1 MLSEER
7 RVKSEEFNG
16 FTNHKVQSS
25 KLKVQSKATMLKIK
39 NIILTMAL
47 MGCSGLAFS
56 QTVEQRIDSLQML
69 IGQQTILHLK
79 ATARKGAKVV
89 MPSFKPQTQ
98 IVPGVEVVE
107 QSKGDTMHVGDNQ
120 MVVSRDYTIT
130 SFDEKV
136 YAIPALNVKI
146 DGKNCH
152 GNPLALKVLTVPV
165 DTVHPNQFYPPKTV
179 QENPFLWSEWSFA
192 FWLSFLLLIVCGAM
206 LYLRNRLKKNKP
218 IIARIR
224 IIKRVPAH
232 EKALKEIND
241 IKQHHST
248 SNQETQKEYYTHL
261 TNALREYIVNRFGF
275 NAMEMTSTEIIENLR
290 ASGDQKMID
299 ELRML
304 FSTADLVKFA
314 KYEIPMNEN
323 DANLVNAINFIDQT
337 KTNELPKE
345 EKIVPTLSSEDQKS
359 QQQRRL
365 IKMLLWIGGFSAVA
379 ILGYIIYQV
388 VMLLM

>member
-1 MLSEER
+1 MYFRYLLLSMCCLLLG
-7 RVKSEEFNG
+7 VKSSAQ
-16 FTNHKVQSS
+16 VS
-25 KLKVQSKATMLKIK
+25 
-39 NIILTMAL
+39 
-47 MGCSGLAFS
+47 
-56 QTVEQRIDSLQML
+56 VEAKIDSISILV
-69 IGQQTILHLK
+69 GEQTNLEV
-79 ATARKGAKVV
+79 AVTARKGAKIVWPNIK
-89 MPSFKPQTQ
+89 PSHYL
-98 IVPGVEVVE
+98 VPGVEIIDVAD
-107 QSKGDTMHVGDNQ
+107 GDTSEVDNN
-120 MVVSRDYTIT
+120 VRISKRITLT
-130 SFDEKV
+130 SFDEKL
-136 YAIPALNVKI
+136 YPIPGMKVKV
-146 DGKNCH
+146 DGKPYEANQ
-152 GNPLALKVLTVPV
+152 LALKVMTIDV
-165 DTVHPNQFYPPKTV
+165 DTLHPNQFYPPKTV

-232 EKALKEIND
+232 EKALKEINY

-359 QQQRRL
+359 QQQRRF
-365 IKMLLWIGGFSAVA
+365 IKTLLWIGGFSAVA

>member
-1 MLSEER
+1 M
-7 RVKSEEFNG
+7 
-16 FTNHKVQSS
+16 
-25 KLKVQSKATMLKIK
+25 KIK

-47 MGCSGLAFS
+47 MGCSTLAFG
-56 QTVEQRIDSLQML
+56 QTVEQRMDSLQLL

-79 ATARKGAKVV
+79 ATARKGAKIVL
-89 MPSFKPQTQ
+89 PSFKPQDQ

-107 QSKGDTMHVGDNQ
+107 QSKGDTMQMGDDRIQ
-120 MVVSRDYTIT
+120 VSRDYTLT

-136 YAIPALNVKI
+136 YVVPALDVKI
-146 DGKNCH
+146 DGKSYH

-165 DTVHPNQFYPPKTV
+165 DTVHPNQFYPAKGV
-179 QENPFLWSEWSFA
+179 QDNPFEWSEWSFA
-192 FWLSFLLLIVCGAM
+192 FWLSLLMIIICGAM
-206 LYLRNRLKKNKP
+206 IYLRNRLKKNKP

-224 IIKRVPAH
+224 IVKRVPAH
-232 EKALKEIND
+232 EKALREIND
-241 IKQHHST
+241 IKHHHT
-248 SNQETQKEYYTHL
+248 SASQETQKEYYTQL
-261 TNALREYIVNRFGF
+261 TNTLRAYIVSRFGF
-275 NAMEMTSTEIIENLR
+275 NAMEMTSGEIIERLR

-337 KTNELPKE
+337 KTDEQPKE
-345 EKIVPTLSSEDQKS
+345 EKIVPTLSTEDQKS

-365 IKMLLWIGGFSAVA
+365 IKTLLWVGGISVVA
-379 ILGYIIYQV
+379 IFGYVVYQV
-388 VMLLM
+388 AMLVM

>member
-1 MLSEER
+1 M
-7 RVKSEEFNG
+7 
-16 FTNHKVQSS
+16 
-25 KLKVQSKATMLKIK
+25 KIK

-47 MGCSGLAFS
+47 MGCSTLAFG
-56 QTVEQRIDSLQML
+56 QTVEQRMDSLQLL

-79 ATARKGAKVV
+79 ATARKGARIVL
-89 MPSFKPQTQ
+89 PSFKPQDQ

-107 QSKGDTMHVGDNQ
+107 QSKGDTMQMGDDRIL
-120 MVVSRDYTIT
+120 VSRDYTLT

-136 YAIPALNVKI
+136 YVVPALDVKI
-146 DGKNCH
+146 DGKSYH

-165 DTVHPNQFYPPKTV
+165 DTVHPNQFYPAKGV
-179 QENPFLWSEWSFA
+179 QDNPFEWSEWSFA
-192 FWLSFLLLIVCGAM
+192 FWLSLLMIIICCAM
-206 LYLRNRLKKNKP
+206 IYLRNRLKKNKP

-224 IIKRVPAH
+224 IVKRVPAH
-232 EKALKEIND
+232 EKALREIND
-241 IKQHHST
+241 IKHHHT
-248 SNQETQKEYYTHL
+248 SASQETQKEYYTQL
-261 TNALREYIVNRFGF
+261 TNTLRAYIVSRFGF
-275 NAMEMTSTEIIENLR
+275 NAMEMTSGEIIERLR

-337 KTNELPKE
+337 KTDEQPKE
-345 EKIVPTLSSEDQKS
+345 EKIVPTLSTEDQKS

-365 IKMLLWIGGFSAVA
+365 IKTLLWVGGISVVA
-379 ILGYIIYQV
+379 IFGYIVYQV
-388 VMLLM
+388 AMLVM

>member
-1 MLSEER
+1 MYFRYLLLSMCCLLLG
-7 RVKSEEFNG
+7 VKSSAQ
-16 FTNHKVQSS
+16 VS
-25 KLKVQSKATMLKIK
+25 
-39 NIILTMAL
+39 
-47 MGCSGLAFS
+47 
-56 QTVEQRIDSLQML
+56 VEAKIDSISILV
-69 IGQQTILHLK
+69 GEQTNMEV
-79 ATARKGAKVV
+79 AVTARKGARIVWPNIK
-89 MPSFKPQTQ
+89 PSHYL
-98 IVPGVEVVE
+98 VPGVEIIDVAD
-107 QSKGDTMHVGDNQ
+107 GDTSEVDNN
-120 MVVSRDYTIT
+120 VRISKRITLT
-130 SFDEKV
+130 SFDEKL
-136 YAIPALNVKI
+136 YPIPGMKVKV
-146 DGKNCH
+146 DGKPYEANQ
-152 GNPLALKVLTVPV
+152 LALKVMTIDV
-165 DTVHPNQFYPPKTV
+165 DTLHPNQFYPPKTV

-365 IKMLLWIGGFSAVA
+365 IKTLLWIGGFSAVA

>member
-1 MLSEER
+1 MKISTALLII
-7 RVKSEEFNG
+7 
-16 FTNHKVQSS
+16 
-25 KLKVQSKATMLKIK
+25 KLKVQSKATMLKIR
-39 NIILTMAL
+39 NIILTMVL
-47 MGCSGLAFS
+47 MGCSGLAFG

-79 ATARKGAKVV
+79 ATAPKGAKVV
-89 MPSFKPQTQ
+89 MPYFKPQDQ
-98 IVPGVEVVE
+98 IIPGIEVVE
-107 QSKGDTMHVGDNQ
+107 LNGDTSQVGDDQ
-120 MVVSRDYTIT
+120 MVVTRDYTIT
-130 SFDEKV
+130 SFDENV

-146 DGKNCH
+146 DGKNFH

-179 QENPFLWSEWSFA
+179 QDNPFLWSEWSFA
-192 FWLSFLLLIVCGAM
+192 FWLSLLMIIICGAM

-218 IIARIR
+218 IITRIR

-241 IKQHHST
+241 IKQHHTT

-261 TNALREYIVNRFGF
+261 TNTLRAYIVSRFGF
-275 NAMEMTSTEIIENLR
+275 NAMEMTSSEIIDNLR

-337 KTNELPKE
+337 KTDEQPKE

-365 IKMLLWIGGFSAVA
+365 IKTLLWVGGFSVA
-379 ILGYIIYQV
+379 GILGYIIYQI
-388 VMLLM
+388 VMLVM

>member
-1 MLSEER
+1 M
-7 RVKSEEFNG
+7 KSEEFYG

-47 MGCSGLAFS
+47 MGSSGLAFS

-89 MPSFKPQTQ
+89 MPSFKPQAQ

-165 DTVHPNQFYPPKTV
+165 DTLHPNQFYPPKTV

-365 IKMLLWIGGFSAVA
+365 IKTLLWIGGFSAVA

>member
-1 MLSEER
+1 
-7 RVKSEEFNG
+7 VKSEEFYG

-79 ATARKGAKVV
+79 ATARKGVKVV
-89 MPSFKPQTQ
+89 MPSFKPQAQ

-365 IKMLLWIGGFSAVA
+365 IKTLLWIGGFSAVA

>member
-1 MLSEER
+1 M
-7 RVKSEEFNG
+7 
-16 FTNHKVQSS
+16 
-25 KLKVQSKATMLKIK
+25 KIK

-47 MGCSGLAFS
+47 MGCSTLAFG
-56 QTVEQRIDSLQML
+56 QTVEQRMDSLQLL

-79 ATARKGAKVV
+79 ATARKGARIVL
-89 MPSFKPQTQ
+89 PSFKPQDQ

-107 QSKGDTMHVGDNQ
+107 QSKGDTMQ
-120 MVVSRDYTIT
+120 MSDDRIQVSRDYTLT

-136 YAIPALNVKI
+136 YVVPALDVKI
-146 DGKNCH
+146 DGKSYH

-165 DTVHPNQFYPPKTV
+165 DTVHPNQFYPAKGV
-179 QENPFLWSEWSFA
+179 QDNPFEWSEWSFA
-192 FWLSFLLLIVCGAM
+192 FWLSLLMIIICGAM
-206 LYLRNRLKKNKP
+206 IYLRNRLKKNKP

-224 IIKRVPAH
+224 IVKRVPAH
-232 EKALKEIND
+232 EKALREIND
-241 IKQHHST
+241 IKHHHT
-248 SNQETQKEYYTHL
+248 SASQETQKEYYTQL
-261 TNALREYIVNRFGF
+261 TNTLRAYIVSRFGF
-275 NAMEMTSTEIIENLR
+275 NAMEMTSGEIIERLR

-337 KTNELPKE
+337 KTDEQPKE
-345 EKIVPTLSSEDQKS
+345 EKIVPTLSTEDQKS

-365 IKMLLWIGGFSAVA
+365 IKTLLWVGGISVVA
-379 ILGYIIYQV
+379 IFGYIVYQV
-388 VMLLM
+388 AMLVM